1 QTRQYSGIW
10 DGTFKPAYS
19 NNMAWCLW
27 DMLTHPRY
35 GMGKRL
41 GAADVDKWTL
51 YVIGQYCDQLVPNGF
66 GGTEPRI
73 TCNAWLTTQRKAWD
87 VLSDFCSA
95 MRCMPVWNGQT
106 LTFVQDRPS
115 DKVWTYNR
123 SNVVMPD
130 DGAPFRYSFSA
141 LKDRHN
147 AVEVNWIDPNN
158 GWETATELVEDT
170 QAIARYGR
178 NVTKMDAFGCTSR
191 GQAHRAG
198 LWLIKTE
205 LLETQTVDFSVGAEG
220 LRHVPGDII
229 EICDDDYAGISIGG

>member
-1 QTRQYSGIW
+1 
-10 DGTFKPAYS
+10 
-19 NNMAWCLW
+19 
-27 DMLTHPRY
+27 
-35 GMGKRL
+35 
-41 GAADVDKWTL
+41 
-51 YVIGQYCDQLVPNGF
+51 
-66 GGTEPRI
+66 
-73 TCNAWLTTQRKAWD
+73 
-87 VLSDFCSA
+87 
-95 MRCMPVWNGQT
+95 
-106 LTFVQDRPS
+106 
-115 DKVWTYNR
+115 
-123 SNVVMPD
+123 PD

-147 AVEVNWIDPNN
+147 TVEVNWIDPNN

-220 LRHVPGDII
+220 LTDIRQVETTARYLGTGLYWIAASINIKPGHDYYFYIRSVNTVGKSAFVEAVGRASDDAEGYLDFFKGKITESHLGKELLEKVDLTEDNASKLEQFSKEWKDANDKWNAMWGVKI
-229 EICDDDYAGISIGG
+229 EQTKDGKHYVAGIGLS